1 MSALTSKA
9 SSVLIDLDEDQDHKL
24 DAVIDVDGPL
34 ALGSDRDPDVID
46 EDAGQLDQLPDDA
59 VKNAD
64 GSVTIAL
71 KFPVT
76 LRTKKNGETRER
88 VYRELTFNR
97 LTGADMR
104 VIASAKSEDQNAVTF
119 ARSTKIYQVLMNA
132 LFDKMDLT
140 DIERAGRVLVFF
152 VSNGRKAGG

>member
-1 MSALTSKA
+1 MSALTAKA
-9 SSVLIDLDEDQDHKL
+9 SSVTIDLDEDQDNKL
-24 DAVIDVDGPL
+24 DAVIDVDNPA
-34 ALGSDRDPDVID
+34 ALDGERDPDVID
-46 EDAGQLDQLPDDA
+46 EDAGQVDQLPEDA

-64 GSVTIAL
+64 GSVSLAL

-76 LRTKKNGETRER
+76 LRTKKNGDIKER
-88 VYRELTFNR
+88 VYRELTFHR

-104 VIASAKSEDQNAVTF
+104 VISSAKGEDQNAVTF
-119 ARSTKIYQVLMNA
+119 ARSTRMYQVIMNA

-152 VSNGRKAGG
+152 VSNGRKTGG

>member
-1 MSALTSKA
+1 MSALTAKA
-9 SSVLIDLDEDQDHKL
+9 SSVTIDLDEDQDTKL
-24 DAVIDVDGPL
+24 EAVVDVDNPV
-34 ALGSDRDPDVID
+34 ALDSARDPDVID

-64 GSVTIAL
+64 GSVSLAL
-71 KFPVT
+71 NFPVT
-76 LRTKKNGETRER
+76 LRTKKNGEVKER
-88 VYRELTFNR
+88 VYRELTFHR

-104 VIASAKSEDQNAVTF
+104 MISSAKSEDQNAVTF
-119 ARSTKIYQVLMNA
+119 ARSTRMYQVIMNA

-152 VSNGRKAGG
+152 VSSGRKTGG